1 MSESLQAVIRALFQ
15 VAWADQ
21 VVSPVE
27 VHALTNILRHFGLA
41 LPEVICLLDENL
53 AEPPQGA
60 PIPLDQY
67 FDDREAHLLA
77 LQSLLTVCYAD
88 GVLQPEEAGYIEGL
102 VVRMGLSAAELEQ
115 VRQKVTGGR

>member
-27 VHALTNILRHFGLA
+27 GNALTNILRHFGLS
-41 LPEVICLLDENL
+41 LPEVICLLDQNL
-53 AEPPQGA
+53 AEPPEGA
-60 PIPLDQY
+60 PVPLDQY
-67 FDDREAHLLA
+67 FDDRETRMLA
-77 LQSLLTVCYAD
+77 LQSLMTVCFAD

-102 VVRMGLSAAELEQ
+102 VVRMGLGAAELEE
-115 VRQKVTGGR
+115 VRQKVTGGH

>member
-27 VHALTNILRHFGLA
+27 VNALTNILRHFGLS
-41 LPEVICLLDENL
+41 LPEVICLLDQNL
-53 AEPPQGA
+53 AEPPEGA
-60 PIPLDQY
+60 PVPLDQY
-67 FDDREAHLLA
+67 FDDRETRMLA
-77 LQSLLTVCYAD
+77 LQSLMTVCFAD

-102 VVRMGLSAAELEQ
+102 VVRMGLGAAELEE
-115 VRQKVTGGR
+115 VRQKVTGGH

>member
-27 VHALTNILRHFGLA
+27 VNALTNILRHFGLS
-41 LPEVICLLDENL
+41 LPEVICLLDQKL
-53 AEPPQGA
+53 AEPPEGA
-60 PIPLDQY
+60 PVPLDQY
-67 FDDREAHLLA
+67 FDDRETRMLA
-77 LQSLLTVCYAD
+77 LQSLMTVCFAD

-102 VVRMGLSAAELEQ
+102 VVRMGLGAAELEE
-115 VRQKVTGGR
+115 VRQKVTGGH